1 MSSVKRMRTSS
12 VAMGGIKKKTKQQAS
27 VTAAQVRRTVL
38 GLAEMKNFTANLL
51 VPTSAGVPISAAF
64 STRYWCNPCYW
75 IPLGTNNSS
84 RVGDQIFIESI
95 DVAAV
100 IRCSPQGTDAPQ
112 VRYAIYVL
120 ESDQEFQDGTT
131 GPTLNALGL
140 ASFVR
145 VGTNTNCVIDDNV
158 YKLKH
163 EQRGQIL
170 PTNFPKGIVVGAT
183 QNTFTETKFR
193 VPIKRKF
200 QYKSS
205 SSGYEKFK
213 NLYICIVAES
223 ANGGFATDV
232 LSMALS
238 YVVNFKDI

>member
-1 MSSVKRMRTSS
+1 MSSVKRTRSMS
-12 VAMGGIKKKTKQQAS
+12 VAMGGVPKKTKKQTG

-51 VPTSAGVPISAAF
+51 VPTSAGVAISPAF

-84 RVGDQIFIESI
+84 RVGDQIYIDSI
-95 DVAAV
+95 DVAAT
-100 IRCSPQGTDAPQ
+100 IRCIPQTVDAPQ

-140 ASFVR
+140 ASFIR
-145 VGTNTNCVIDDNV
+145 VGTNTTCVIDDNV

-163 EQRGQIL
+163 EQRGAL
-170 PTNFPKGIVVGAT
+170 VPPNFPKGIVVGSQ
-183 QNTFTETKFR
+183 QNTFTETKFH